1 MLSFLF
7 IQEAQST
14 DWAKVVWTVL
24 TKKGKELTVI
34 NDLSDAII
42 HGRSGCGKTVP
53 AGPGVLEDIRSR
65 EKYQKSM
72 MGSYSIA
79 ASMVRKAVKAR
90 VSNQPNG
97 NIIYDDGF
105 KPTICFECDTLG
117 NFCGMMAYNATYS
130 LNPSTN
136 KINVNALISYSGVD
150 PWDFEE
156 HENASGNY
164 NYWHEVLPAKLVN
177 MIGDYRVFNITYN
190 LVENVTFDFE

>member
-7 IQEAQST
+7 IQETKST

-24 TKKGKELTVI
+24 TQKGKELTVI
-34 NDLSDAII
+34 NDLSDAIT

-53 AGPGVLEDIRSR
+53 AGPGVLADIRSR

-72 MGSYSIA
+72 MGPNSTA
-79 ASMVRKAVKAR
+79 ASMVRRAVKESVAY
-90 VSNQPNG
+90 QQKG
-97 NIIYDDGF
+97 NIIYDQGF

-117 NFCGMMAYNATYS
+117 NFCGLMAYNATYS
-130 LNPSTN
+130 YNPNSK

-156 HENASGNY
+156 HENASGDF

-177 MIGDYRVFNITYN
+177 MIGNYKVFNITYN
-190 LVENVTFDFE
+190 LVENVTFEFA